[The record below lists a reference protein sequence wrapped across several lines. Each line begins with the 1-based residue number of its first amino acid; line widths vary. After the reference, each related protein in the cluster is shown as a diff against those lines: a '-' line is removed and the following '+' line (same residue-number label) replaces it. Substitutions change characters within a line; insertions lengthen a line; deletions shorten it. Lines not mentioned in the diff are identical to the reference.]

1 MVWLAE
7 QACLEV
13 GCSPPA
19 KSRSGQRAR
28 PRRSMCNGQRE
39 IDPIITLCPEALTMA
54 LVHVHA
60 FEKLMAVTK
69 G

>member
-1 MVWLAE
+1 
-7 QACLEV
+7 
-13 GCSPPA
+13 
-19 KSRSGQRAR
+19 
-28 PRRSMCNGQRE
+28 MCNGQRE